1 MYEIS
6 SRRNQPIL
14 VPIQLNGQQVD
25 TGASF
30 SVISERTYNNFWSS
44 GIAPILKSSTIR
56 LKTYTGEDTPLLG
69 SIKVKV
75 SHKDQ
80 QKELDLLVVREAG
93 PSLLGR
99 DWLYVLRLDWGYLNQ
114 ICRIPEKLQKVLN
127 KYDKVFSDELG
138 KIREIKAVIEVNS
151 EARPRFCH
159 LRNVPYAL
167 KHKVN
172 SELDWLEKGVIEKVE
187 HADWAAPIVSVV
199 KQDKSVR
206 ICGAFK
212 LTVNQVS
219 KTVSYPLARIED
231 IFASLRGGKLFTKL
245 DLAHAYNQIELDETA
260 KQLVVINTTKELY
273 HYNRLPFGISSAPAI
288 FQRTMENLLQGI
300 PHVTVYIDDILI
312 TGKSEQDHLQNLD
325 QVLQRLQEAGAW
337 LRLNKCAF
345 MLPSLEYLG
354 HKISENGLQPTD
366 KKVKALKNAPVPVD
380 QTQLK
385 SFLGLINYKY
395 SCSTIPVN
403 KRQDSMGVG

>member
-1 MYEIS
+1 M
-6 SRRNQPIL
+6 
-14 VPIQLNGQQVD
+14 
-25 TGASF
+25 
-30 SVISERTYNNFWSS
+30 
-44 GIAPILKSSTIR
+44 
-56 LKTYTGEDTPLLG
+56 
-69 SIKVKV
+69 

-80 QKELDLLVVREAG
+80 QKELDLLVVRGAG

-99 DWLYVLRLDWGYLNQ
+99 DLLYVLRLDWGYLNQ

-159 LRNVPYAL
+159 HRNVPYAL
-167 KHKVN
+167 KDKVN
-172 SELDWLEKGVIEKVE
+172 SELDQLEKGVIKKVE

-206 ICGAFK
+206 ICGDFK
-212 LTVNQVS
+212 LMVNQVS
-219 KTVSYPLARIED
+219 KTVSYPLPRIED
-231 IFASLRGGKLFTKL
+231 IFASLTRGKLFTKL
-245 DLAHAYNQIELDETA
+245 DLAHAYNQIELDEAA
-260 KQLVVINTTKELY
+260 KQLVVINTTKGLY
-273 HYNRLPFGISSAPAI
+273 RYNRLSFGISSAPAI
-288 FQRTMENLLQGI
+288 FQRTMENLLQGV

-345 MLPSLEYLG
+345 ILPSLEYLG
-354 HKISENGLQPTD
+354 YKISENGLQPTD
-366 KKVKALKNAPVPVD
+366 TKVKALKNAPVPVN

-385 SFLGLINYKY
+385 SFLGLINYYHKFY
-395 SCSTIPVN
+395 QIYQVLLLHYT
-403 KRQDSMGVG
+403 G